1 VGHGSPLK
9 SILKTS
15 IPAVVD
21 LSSQTIMFTIE
32 AIFIGRISTAAFAGQ
47 GLAIQVV
54 IAFLTILITFIV
66 GSSLIVAR
74 HLGAEQRREANHV
87 FGQALMIS
95 IVISF
100 LFGLIWYFGGVYLFK
115 LIKEGGSVAAQRAG
129 ISYFRIV
136 ALFAPIIITNF
147 TAVGIIRGAGD
158 THLSM
163 IVNVSINSL
172 NVVLA
177 PLLIFGWFGFPRWEV
192 QGAAIALGIS
202 HSVGFLITLYILR
215 TRKSVLFLSFRE
227 LTRPN
232 FRTFKRLL
240 KAGVPTTVEQLAW
253 ALGMLVVAIYAA
265 RLGEKY
271 LAAHIVLNR
280 IQNILSMAY
289 LGFSLA
295 AMTLMGKN
303 LGAEKRKLAE
313 RTAKTAG
320 WVGFAFSLV
329 IAASMIL
336 LSKSIFFL
344 FTPEQ
349 SVIAIGVNAM
359 IIFAVVQIPK
369 AVDNVIIGNLRGA
382 GDLKWLMYMT
392 ITGVFL
398 LEVCLNWVVAFK
410 IGMGL
415 VGLWSVH
422 LLDETLRLVVNYW
435 RFKGGRWKFMKV

>member
-1 VGHGSPLK
+1 LGQSSPLK
-9 SILKTS
+9 NILKTS

-32 AIFIGRISTAAFAGQ
+32 AILIGRISTGAFAGQ

-74 HLGAEQRREANHV
+74 HIGAEEKREANHV
-87 FGQALMIS
+87 FGQAIMIS
-95 IVISF
+95 FVISI
-100 LFGLIWYFGGVYLFK
+100 LFAVIWYFGGVHLFK
-115 LIKEGGSVAAQRAG
+115 LIEEGGSSEAQQAG
-129 ISYFRIV
+129 TSYLRIV

-163 IVNVSINSL
+163 LVNVTINLL
-172 NVVLA
+172 NLILA

-202 HSVGFLITLYILR
+202 HSVGFLVTFYLLR
-215 TRKSVLFLSFRE
+215 TRKSALFLSFRE

-240 KAGVPTTVEQLAW
+240 NAGVPTTVEQLVW
-253 ALGMLVVAIYAA
+253 AIGLLIVSIYAA
-265 RLGEKY
+265 RLGGEY
-271 LAAHIVLNR
+271 LAAHIVFNR

-289 LGFSLA
+289 LGFSLT

-313 RTAKTAG
+313 KTARTAG
-320 WVGFAFSLV
+320 WVGFVFSLFVAITMIAFSR
-329 IAASMIL
+329 SIL
-336 LSKSIFFL
+336 YF

-349 SVIAIGVNAM
+349 AVITIGVNAM
-359 IIFAVVQIPK
+359 IIFAILQIPK

-382 GDLKWLMYMT
+382 GDLKWIMYIT
-392 ITGVFL
+392 IIGVVLF
-398 LEVCLNWVVAFK
+398 EICLNWVVAFNTS
-410 IGMGL
+410 L
-415 VGLWSVH
+415 ALSGLWLVH
-422 LLDETLRLVVNYW
+422 LIDETIRLGANYW
-435 RFKGGRWKFMKV
+435 RFKGGRWKLIKI

>member
-1 VGHGSPLK
+1 MRHGSPLK
-9 SILKTS
+9 NILKTS
-15 IPAVVD
+15 LPAVID

-32 AIFIGRISTAAFAGQ
+32 AILIGRISSAALAGQ
-47 GLAIQVV
+47 GLAIQV
-54 IAFLTILITFIV
+54 IISFLTILITFIV

-74 HLGAEQRREANHV
+74 HLGAEERHAANHV

-95 IVISF
+95 ILISF
-100 LFGLIWYFGGVYLFK
+100 VFALIWYFGGVYLFK
-115 LIKEGGSVAAQRAG
+115 LIEESGSIEAQRAG
-129 ISYFRIV
+129 ASYLRIV

-163 IVNVSINSL
+163 LVNVCINGL
-172 NVVLA
+172 NLILA
-177 PLLIFGWFGFPRWEV
+177 PLFIFGWFMFPRWEV
-192 QGAAIALGIS
+192 EGAAIALGIS

-215 TRKSVLFLSFRE
+215 TRKGSLFLSFRE

-240 KAGVPTTVEQLAW
+240 NAGVPTTVEQLVW
-253 ALGMLVVAIYAA
+253 AVGMLVVSIFAA

-271 LAAHIVLNR
+271 LAAHIILIR

-320 WVGFAFSLV
+320 WVGFAFSFC
-329 IAASMIL
+329 IAIFLALFSRSIL
-336 LSKSIFFL
+336 YF
-344 FTPEQ
+344 FTPEPAVL
-349 SVIAIGVNAM
+349 SLGVNAM
-359 IIFAVVQIPK
+359 IIFAIIQVPK
-369 AVDNVIIGNLRGA
+369 AVDSVLIGNLRGA

-392 ITGVFL
+392 VLGVLFF
-398 LEVCLNWVVAFK
+398 EICLNWIVAFHTS
-410 IGMGL
+410 L
-415 VGLWSVH
+415 ALTGLWLVH
-422 LLDETLRLVVNYW
+422 LLDECLRLLVNYW
-435 RFKGGRWKFMKV
+435 RFKGGRWKRLKV

>member
-1 VGHGSPLK
+1 MRHGSPLK
-9 SILKTS
+9 NILKTS
-15 IPAVVD
+15 LPAVVD
-21 LSSQTIMFTIE
+21 LSSQTLMFTIE

-54 IAFLTILITFIV
+54 VSTLTILITFIV

-74 HLGAEQRREANHV
+74 HVGAEERWEANHV

-100 LFGLIWYFGGVYLFK
+100 IFAIVWFFGGVHLFK
-115 LIKEGGSVAAQRAG
+115 LIEEGGSIEAQRAG
-129 ISYFRIV
+129 ISYLRII

-147 TAVGIIRGAGD
+147 TAVGVIRGAGD

-163 IVNVSINSL
+163 IVNVCINGL
-172 NVVLA
+172 NLVLA
-177 PLLIFGWFGFPRWEV
+177 PLFIFGWFGFPRWEV
-192 QGAAIALGIS
+192 EGAAIALGIS
-202 HSVGFLITLYILR
+202 HSAGFLITLYILR
-215 TRKSVLFLSFRE
+215 TRKSVIFLSFRE

-232 FRTFKRLL
+232 FKTFKRLL
-240 KAGVPTTVEQLAW
+240 NTGIPTTVEQMVW
-253 ALGMLVVAIYAA
+253 ALGSLVVSIYAA

-271 LAAHIVLNR
+271 LAAHIVLYR

-303 LGAEKRKLAE
+303 LGAEKRILAE

-320 WVGFAFSLV
+320 WVGFIFSLI
-329 IAASMIL
+329 IAATMIIFSRSL
-336 LSKSIFFL
+336 LYL

-349 SVIAIGVNAM
+349 SVILIGANAM
-359 IIFAVVQIPK
+359 IVFAIVQIPK

-392 ITGVFL
+392 ALGVLL

-410 IGMGL
+410 TSLAL

-422 LLDETLRLVVNYW
+422 LLDETLRLIANYW

>member
-1 VGHGSPLK
+1 MGHGSPLK
-9 SILKTS
+9 NILKTS
-15 IPAVVD
+15 LPAVID

-32 AIFIGRISTAAFAGQ
+32 AIFIGRISTGAFAGQ

-74 HLGAEQRREANHV
+74 HIGAEERREANHV
-87 FGQALMIS
+87 FGQAVMIS

-100 LFGLIWYFGGVYLFK
+100 VFAIVWYFGGVHLFK
-115 LIKEGGSVAAQRAG
+115 LIEEGGSIEAQRAG
-129 ISYFRIV
+129 SSYLRIV
-136 ALFAPIIITNF
+136 AMFAPIIITNF

-163 IVNVSINSL
+163 IVNVSINGL
-172 NVVLA
+172 NLILA
-177 PLLIFGWFGFPRWEV
+177 PLFIFGWFGFPRWEV
-192 QGAAIALGIS
+192 EGAAIALGIS
-202 HSVGFLITLYILR
+202 HSVGFLVTLYILR
-215 TRKSVLFLSFRE
+215 TRKSVLFLSFKE

-232 FRTFKRLL
+232 FKTFKRLL
-240 KAGVPTTVEQLAW
+240 KAGIPTTVEQLVW
-253 ALGMLVVAIYAA
+253 ALGLLIVSIYAA

-271 LAAHIVLNR
+271 LAAHIILNR

-289 LGFSLA
+289 LGFSLT

-303 LGAEKRKLAE
+303 LGAEKQKLAE
-313 RTAKTAG
+313 RTARTAG
-320 WVGFAFSLV
+320 WVGFIFSFAIAMTMV
-329 IAASMIL
+329 IF
-336 LSKSIFFL
+336 SKSILYL
-344 FTPEQ
+344 FTPERA
-349 SVIAIGVNAM
+349 VIAIGVHAM
-359 IIFAVVQIPK
+359 TIFAFVQVPK

-392 ITGVFL
+392 IIGVFF
-398 LEVCLNWVVAFK
+398 LEVCLNWILAFNTSLA
-410 IGMGL
+410 L

-422 LLDETLRLVVNYW
+422 LLDETLRLVANYW

>member
-1 VGHGSPLK
+1 M
-9 SILKTS
+9 
-15 IPAVVD
+15 D

-54 IAFLTILITFIV
+54 VSTLTILITFIV

-74 HLGAEQRREANHV
+74 HVGAEEKREANHV

-100 LFGLIWYFGGVYLFK
+100 VFAIAWFFGGVHLFK
-115 LIKEGGSVAAQRAG
+115 LIEAGGSIEAQRAG
-129 ISYFRIV
+129 VSYLRII

-147 TAVGIIRGAGD
+147 TAVGVIRGAGD

-163 IVNVSINSL
+163 IINVCINGL
-172 NVVLA
+172 NLVLA
-177 PLLIFGWFGFPRWEV
+177 PLFIFGWFGFPRWEV
-192 QGAAIALGIS
+192 EGAAIALGIS
-202 HSVGFLITLYILR
+202 HSAGFLITLYILR
-215 TRKSVLFLSFRE
+215 TRKSALFLSFRE

-232 FRTFKRLL
+232 FKTFKRLL
-240 KAGVPTTVEQLAW
+240 NTGIPTTVEQLVW
-253 ALGMLVVAIYAA
+253 AVGLLIVSIYAA

-271 LAAHIVLNR
+271 LAAHIVLYR

-303 LGAEKRKLAE
+303 LGAEKKKLAE

-320 WVGFAFSLV
+320 WVGFIFSLIV
-329 IAASMIL
+329 AATMTIFSRSIL
-336 LSKSIFFL
+336 YL

-349 SVIAIGVNAM
+349 SVISIGASAM
-359 IIFAVVQIPK
+359 IVFAIVQIPK

-382 GDLKWLMYMT
+382 GDLKWLMFMT
-392 ITGVFL
+392 MLGVIF

-410 IGMGL
+410 TSLAL

-422 LLDETLRLVVNYW
+422 LLDETLRLIANFW
-435 RFKGGRWKFMKV
+435 RFKGGRWKFIKV

>member
-1 VGHGSPLK
+1 MAPASPLK
-9 SILKTS
+9 NILKTS
-15 IPAVVD
+15 LPAVID

-47 GLAIQVV
+47 GLAIQVI

-74 HLGAEQRREANHV
+74 HIGAEERSEANHV

-95 IVISF
+95 IIISF
-100 LFGLIWYFGGVYLFK
+100 IFAFIWYFGGVHLFK
-115 LIKEGGSVAAQRAG
+115 LIEEGGSIEAQRAG
-129 ISYFRIV
+129 TTYLRIV

-147 TAVGIIRGAGD
+147 TAVGVIRGSGD

-163 IVNVSINSL
+163 IVNVCINGL
-172 NVVLA
+172 NLILA
-177 PLLIFGWFGFPRWEV
+177 PLFIFGWFGFPRWEV
-192 QGAAIALGIS
+192 EGAAIALGIS
-202 HSVGFLITLYILR
+202 HSMGFLITLYILR
-215 TRKSVLFLSFRE
+215 TRRSVLFLSFRE
-227 LTRPN
+227 LTKPN
-232 FRTFKRLL
+232 FKTFKRLL
-240 KAGVPTTVEQLAW
+240 NTGIPTTVEQMVW
-253 ALGMLVVAIYAA
+253 AVGLLIVSIYAA

-320 WVGFAFSLV
+320 WVGFIFSLFV
-329 IAASMIL
+329 ALTMIIF
-336 LSKSIFFL
+336 SKSILYL
-344 FTPEQ
+344 FTPEPT
-349 SVIAIGVNAM
+349 VIAIGVHAM
-359 IIFAVVQIPK
+359 MVFAIVQIPK

-392 ITGVFL
+392 MIGVFL

-410 IGMGL
+410 LGLAL

-422 LLDETLRLVVNYW
+422 LLDESLRLIVNYW

>member
-1 VGHGSPLK
+1 M
-9 SILKTS
+9 
-15 IPAVVD
+15 VD
-21 LSSQTIMFTIE
+21 LSSQTIMFTVE

-54 IAFLTILITFIV
+54 ISFLTILITFIV

-74 HLGAEQRREANHV
+74 HIGAEERREANHV

-95 IVISF
+95 IIISF
-100 LFGLIWYFGGVYLFK
+100 VFAIIWYFGGVQLFR
-115 LIKEGGSVAAQRAG
+115 LIEEGGSVEAQRAG
-129 ISYFRIV
+129 SSYLRII

-147 TAVGIIRGAGD
+147 TAVGVIRGSGD

-163 IVNVSINSL
+163 IINISINGL
-172 NVVLA
+172 NLILA
-177 PLLIFGWFGFPRWEV
+177 PLFIFGWFGFPRWEV
-192 QGAAIALGIS
+192 EGAAIALGIS

-232 FRTFKRLL
+232 FKTFKRLL
-240 KAGVPTTVEQLAW
+240 NTGIPTTVEQMVW
-253 ALGMLVVAIYAA
+253 AVGLLIVSIYAA

-271 LAAHIVLNR
+271 LAAHIVLYR

-313 RTAKTAG
+313 RTARTAG
-320 WVGFAFSLV
+320 WVGFIFSLMVAATMV
-329 IAASMIL
+329 IFSRAIL
-336 LSKSIFFL
+336 YL

-349 SVIAIGVNAM
+349 SVILIGVHAM
-359 IIFAVVQIPK
+359 IIFAIVQIPK

-392 ITGVFL
+392 MLGVFL
-398 LEVCLNWVVAFK
+398 LEICLNWVVAFK
-410 IGMGL
+410 TSLAL

-422 LLDETLRLVVNYW
+422 LLDETLRLTANYW

>member
-1 VGHGSPLK
+1 M
-9 SILKTS
+9 
-15 IPAVVD
+15 VD

-54 IAFLTILITFIV
+54 ISFLTILITFIV

-74 HLGAEQRREANHV
+74 HVGAEERREANHV

-95 IVISF
+95 IIISF
-100 LFGLIWYFGGVYLFK
+100 VFAIIWYFGGVQLFR
-115 LIKEGGSVAAQRAG
+115 LIEEGGSIEAQRAG
-129 ISYFRIV
+129 ISYLRII

-147 TAVGIIRGAGD
+147 TAVGVIRGAGD

-163 IVNVSINSL
+163 IINVSINGL
-172 NVVLA
+172 NLILA
-177 PLLIFGWFGFPRWEV
+177 PLFIFGWFGFPRWEV
-192 QGAAIALGIS
+192 EGAAIALGIS

-232 FRTFKRLL
+232 FKTFKRLL
-240 KAGVPTTVEQLAW
+240 NTGIPTTLEQLVW
-253 ALGMLVVAIYAA
+253 AVGLLIVSIYAA

-271 LAAHIVLNR
+271 LAAHIILYR

-289 LGFSLA
+289 LGFSLT

-303 LGAEKRKLAE
+303 LGAEKRRLAE

-320 WVGFAFSLV
+320 WVGFIFSLMVAITMV
-329 IAASMIL
+329 ILSRSIL
-336 LSKSIFFL
+336 YL

-349 SVIAIGVNAM
+349 SVIVIGANAM

-392 ITGVFL
+392 MLGVFL
-398 LEVCLNWVVAFK
+398 LEICLNWIVAFK
-410 IGMGL
+410 TSLAL

-422 LLDETLRLVVNYW
+422 LLDETLRLIANYW

>member
-1 VGHGSPLK
+1 MGHGSPLK
-9 SILKTS
+9 NILKTS
-15 IPAVVD
+15 LPAVVD
-21 LSSQTIMFTIE
+21 LSSQTIMFTVE

-74 HLGAEQRREANHV
+74 HVGAEERREANHV
-87 FGQALMIS
+87 FGQAVMIS
-95 IVISF
+95 IFISGVF
-100 LFGLIWYFGGVYLFK
+100 AIIWYFGGVHLFK
-115 LIKEGGSVAAQRAG
+115 LIEEGGSIEAQRAG
-129 ISYFRIV
+129 ISYLRIV

-147 TAVGIIRGAGD
+147 TAVGVIRGSGD

-163 IVNVSINSL
+163 IVNISINGL
-172 NVVLA
+172 NLILA
-177 PLLIFGWFGFPRWEV
+177 PLFIFGWFGFPRWEV
-192 QGAAIALGIS
+192 EGAALALGIS
-202 HSVGFLITLYILR
+202 HSIGFLITLYILR
-215 TRKSVLFLSFRE
+215 TGKSVLFLSFRE

-232 FRTFKRLL
+232 YKTFKRLL
-240 KAGVPTTVEQLAW
+240 KAGVPTTVEQMVW
-253 ALGMLVVAIYAA
+253 ALGLLIVSIYAA

-320 WVGFAFSLV
+320 WVGFIFSVFISLA
-329 IAASMIL
+329 IITF
-336 LSKSIFFL
+336 SKSLLYL

-349 SVIAIGVNAM
+349 SVILIGVNAM
-359 IIFAVVQIPK
+359 IVFAIVQVPK

-392 ITGVFL
+392 MIGVIF
-398 LEVCLNWVVAFK
+398 LEVCLNWFVAFK
-410 IGMGL
+410 TSLAL

-422 LLDETLRLVVNYW
+422 LLDESLRLVVNYW

>member
-1 VGHGSPLK
+1 LGQSSPLK

-15 IPAVVD
+15 LPAVVD

-32 AIFIGRISTAAFAGQ
+32 AIMIGRLSTGAFAGQ

-74 HLGAEQRREANHV
+74 HLGAEERKEANHV

-100 LFGLIWYFGGVYLFK
+100 VFALAWYLGGVHLFK
-115 LIKEGGSVAAQRAG
+115 LIEEGGSIEAQQSG
-129 ISYFRIV
+129 SSYLRIV

-163 IVNVSINSL
+163 IVNVAINGL
-172 NVVLA
+172 NLILA
-177 PLLIFGWFGFPRWEV
+177 PLFIFGWFGFPRWEV
-192 QGAAIALGIS
+192 QGAAMALGIS
-202 HSVGFLITLYILR
+202 HSVGFLVTLYILR

-232 FRTFKRLL
+232 FKTFKRLL
-240 KAGVPTTVEQLAW
+240 KAGVPTTVEQLVW
-253 ALGMLVVAIYAA
+253 ALGMLIVAIYAA
-265 RLGEKY
+265 RLGEEF

-289 LGFSLA
+289 LGFSLT

-329 IAASMIL
+329 VAISMIL
-336 LSKSIFFL
+336 LSKSILYL

-349 SVIAIGVNAM
+349 SVIAIGVSAM
-359 IIFAVVQIPK
+359 IVFAIVQVPK

-392 ITGVFL
+392 IIGVFL
-398 LEVCLNWVVAFK
+398 LEICLNWVVAFK
-410 IGMGL
+410 TDL
-415 VGLWSVH
+415 ALLGLWSVH
-422 LLDETLRLVVNYW
+422 LLDETLRLAVNYW

>member
-1 VGHGSPLK
+1 MGHSSPLK
-9 SILKTS
+9 NILKTS
-15 IPAVVD
+15 LPAVID

-100 LFGLIWYFGGVYLFK
+100 LFTIVWYFGGVHLFK
-115 LIKEGGSVAAQRAG
+115 LIKEGGSVEAQRAG
-129 ISYFRIV
+129 ISYLRIV

-147 TAVGIIRGAGD
+147 TAIGIIRGSGD

-163 IVNVSINSL
+163 FVNVIINGL
-172 NVVLA
+172 NLVLA

-192 QGAAIALGIS
+192 EGAAMALGIS
-202 HSVGFLITLYILR
+202 HSIGFLVTLYILR

-227 LTRPN
+227 LTTPN
-232 FRTFKRLL
+232 FKTFKRLL
-240 KAGVPTTVEQLAW
+240 NAGIPTTIEQLVW
-253 ALGMLVVAIYAA
+253 ALGLLIVSIYAA
-265 RLGEKY
+265 RLGDEY

-313 RTAKTAG
+313 RTARSAG
-320 WVGFAFSLV
+320 WVGFIFSFIV
-329 IAASMIL
+329 AIIIIVF
-336 LSKSIFFL
+336 SKSILYL

-349 SVIAIGVNAM
+349 SVILIGVYAM
-359 IIFAVVQIPK
+359 KIFAIVQVPK

-382 GDLKWLMYMT
+382 GDLKWIMYMT
-392 ITGVFL
+392 IIGVFL
-398 LEVCLNWVVAFK
+398 LEVCLNWVIAFK
-410 IGMGL
+410 TSLAL

-422 LLDETLRLVVNYW
+422 LLDETLRLIVNYW

>member
-1 VGHGSPLK
+1 
-9 SILKTS
+9 
-15 IPAVVD
+15 
-21 LSSQTIMFTIE
+21 MFTVE

-95 IVISF
+95 IIISF
-100 LFGLIWYFGGVYLFK
+100 VFAVVWYFGGVHLFK
-115 LIKEGGSVAAQRAG
+115 LIEEGGSIEAQRAG
-129 ISYFRIV
+129 ISYLRIV

-147 TAVGIIRGAGD
+147 TAVGVIRGAGD

-163 IVNVSINSL
+163 IVNVIINGV
-172 NVVLA
+172 NVIIA

-192 QGAAIALGIS
+192 EGAALALGIS
-202 HSVGFLITLYILR
+202 HSIGFLITLYLLR

-232 FRTFKRLL
+232 YKTFKRLL
-240 KAGVPTTVEQLAW
+240 KAGIPTTVEQMVW
-253 ALGMLVVAIYAA
+253 ALGLLIVSIYAA

-271 LAAHIVLNR
+271 LAAHIVFNR

-320 WVGFAFSLV
+320 WVGFIFSVFITLA
-329 IAASMIL
+329 IITF
-336 LSKSIFFL
+336 SKSLLYL

-349 SVIAIGVNAM
+349 SVILIGVNAM
-359 IIFAVVQIPK
+359 IIFAIVQVPK

-392 ITGVFL
+392 IIGVIS
-398 LEVCLNWVVAFK
+398 LEICLNWIIAFK
-410 IGMGL
+410 TNLAL

-422 LLDETLRLVVNYW
+422 LLDESLRLVVNYW
-435 RFKGGRWKFMKV
+435 RFKGGRWKFIKV

>member
-1 VGHGSPLK
+1 LGPGSPLK
-9 SILKTS
+9 NILKTS
-15 IPAVVD
+15 LPAVVD
-21 LSSQTIMFTIE
+21 LSSQTIMFTVE
-32 AIFIGRISTAAFAGQ
+32 AIFIGRISTGAFAGQ

-74 HLGAEQRREANHV
+74 HVGAEERQEANHV

-100 LFGLIWYFGGVYLFK
+100 VFAIVWYFGGVHLFK
-115 LIKEGGSVAAQRAG
+115 LIEEGGSIEAQRAG
-129 ISYFRIV
+129 SSYLRM
-136 ALFAPIIITNF
+136 II
-147 TAVGIIRGAGD
+147 
-158 THLSM
+158 
-163 IVNVSINSL
+163 NVSINGL
-172 NVVLA
+172 NLLLA
-177 PLLIFGWFGFPRWEV
+177 PLFIFGWFGFPRWEV
-192 QGAAIALGIS
+192 EGAAIALGIS

-232 FRTFKRLL
+232 FKTFKRLL
-240 KAGVPTTVEQLAW
+240 KAGIPTTVEQLVW
-253 ALGMLVVAIYAA
+253 ALGLLVVSIYAA

-289 LGFSLA
+289 LGFSLT

-303 LGAEKRKLAE
+303 LGAEKQKLAE
-313 RTAKTAG
+313 RTARTAG
-320 WVGFAFSLV
+320 WVGFIFSFAIAMTMV
-329 IAASMIL
+329 IF
-336 LSKSIFFL
+336 SKSILYL
-344 FTPEQ
+344 FTPERA
-349 SVIAIGVNAM
+349 VIAIGVHAM
-359 IIFAVVQIPK
+359 TIFALVQVPK

-392 ITGVFL
+392 IIGVFF

-410 IGMGL
+410 TSL
-415 VGLWSVH
+415 ALAGLWSVH
-422 LLDETLRLVVNYW
+422 LLDETLRLGANYW

>member
-1 VGHGSPLK
+1 MGHGSPLK

-15 IPAVVD
+15 LPAVVD

-74 HLGAEQRREANHV
+74 HVGADDRREANHV

-100 LFGLIWYFGGVYLFK
+100 IFALVWYFGGVQLFK
-115 LIKEGGSVAAQRAG
+115 LIKEGGSVAAQQAG
-129 ISYFRIV
+129 ISYFRII

-163 IVNVSINSL
+163 IVNVTINGL
-172 NVVLA
+172 NLILA

-192 QGAAIALGIS
+192 QGAAMALGIS

-227 LTRPN
+227 LTRPKMK
-232 FRTFKRLL
+232 TFKRLL
-240 KAGVPTTVEQLAW
+240 KAGVPTTIEQLVW

-271 LAAHIVLNR
+271 LAAHIVLSR

-303 LGAEKRKLAE
+303 LGAEKQKLAE
-313 RTAKTAG
+313 KTAKTAG
-320 WVGFAFSLV
+320 WVGFVFSLV
-329 IAASMIL
+329 VAITMML
-336 LSKSIFFL
+336 FSKSILYF

-349 SVIAIGVNAM
+349 SIISIGVSAM
-359 IIFAVVQIPK
+359 MVFAIVQIPK

-392 ITGVFL
+392 IIGVIL
-398 LEVCLNWVVAFK
+398 LEVCLNYVVAFK
-410 IGMGL
+410 IGLAL

-422 LLDETLRLVVNYW
+422 LLDETLRLTVNYW
-435 RFKGGRWKFMKV
+435 RFKGGRWKFIKI

>member
-1 VGHGSPLK
+1 MRHGSPLK
-9 SILKTS
+9 NILKTS
-15 IPAVVD
+15 LPAVVD
-21 LSSQTIMFTIE
+21 LSSQTLMFTIE

-54 IAFLTILITFIV
+54 VSTLTILITFIV

-74 HLGAEQRREANHV
+74 HVGAEERWEANHV

-100 LFGLIWYFGGVYLFK
+100 IFAIVWFFGGVHLFK
-115 LIKEGGSVAAQRAG
+115 LIEEGGSIEAQRAG
-129 ISYFRIV
+129 ISYLRII

-147 TAVGIIRGAGD
+147 TAVGVIRGAGD

-163 IVNVSINSL
+163 IVNVCINGL
-172 NVVLA
+172 NLVLA
-177 PLLIFGWFGFPRWEV
+177 PLFIFGWFGFPRWEV
-192 QGAAIALGIS
+192 EGAAIALGIS

-215 TRKSVLFLSFRE
+215 TRKSVIFLSFRE

-232 FRTFKRLL
+232 FKTFKRLL
-240 KAGVPTTVEQLAW
+240 NTGIPTTVEQMVW
-253 ALGMLVVAIYAA
+253 ALGSLVVSIYAA

-271 LAAHIVLNR
+271 LAAHIVLYR

-303 LGAEKRKLAE
+303 LGAEKRILAE

-320 WVGFAFSLV
+320 WVGFIFSLI
-329 IAASMIL
+329 IAATMIIFSRSL
-336 LSKSIFFL
+336 LYL

-349 SVIAIGVNAM
+349 SVILIGANAM
-359 IIFAVVQIPK
+359 IVFAIVQIPK

-392 ITGVFL
+392 ALGVLL

-410 IGMGL
+410 TSLAL

-422 LLDETLRLVVNYW
+422 LLDETLRLIANYW